1 VSQKL
6 SITTVNV
13 AGCCKQQPNTFLELY
28 NYRLLCLCININYM
42 YVLGGFW
49 IENDS
54 HSRPVGGGDS
64 ANNIQCGYIKG
75 RQF

>member
-1 VSQKL
+1 
-6 SITTVNV
+6 
-13 AGCCKQQPNTFLELY
+13 
-28 NYRLLCLCININYM
+28 M

-64 ANNIQCGYIKG
+64 ANNKKYNVAIIRDDNSKRFLEY
-75 RQF
+75 